1 MKQTER
7 LQEHLR
13 THKTVTPLEA
23 WSELG
28 IYRLAAVVFTLRES
42 GLKIETNLIEVKN
55 QFGEPC
61 HVAQYKLVD

>member
-7 LQEHLR
+7 LHQHLK
-13 THKTVTPLEA
+13 THKTITPLKA

-55 QFGEPC
+55 QFDEPC